1 MDSVETYDCVLRM
14 DGGQELVP
22 WFMGDKNDG
31 LERLVK
37 RSVFD
42 VGTRRWWSSEDDR
55 DDIHDCTIR
64 NSLNEKTMLM
74 AALVDA

>member
-42 VGTRRWWSSEDDR
+42 V
-55 DDIHDCTIR
+55 
-64 NSLNEKTMLM
+64 
-74 AALVDA
+74 